1 MNPDGP
7 VQAGPGARSPSGK
20 AHQNLRGAAPRFRRN
35 PLTPPSGA
43 PHTPPAG
50 AARGDP
56 GSDQRESCPATP
68 SLRASIPQRRCE
80 KRTRPRSLPRPSY
93 PLPASLLGQQR
104 DLGKLGPFGSWPSSA
119 LLVWTRV
126 TVFSWLLFALGEGR
140 NWGRTPPT
148 TAASG
153 TPTAHPP
160 LAPLTLLR
168 RSPPRIRPWAGWSPC
183 GGKSCFQRLF

>member
-20 AHQNLRGAAPRFRRN
+20 ARQNLRGAAPRFRRN
-35 PLTPPSGA
+35 PLPPTSGA
-43 PHTPPAG
+43 PHTPPEG
-50 AARGDP
+50 AAGGGDP

-80 KRTRPRSLPRPSY
+80 KRTRPWSLPRPSY

-126 TVFSWLLFALGEGR
+126 TVFSWLLFAPGEGR
-140 NWGRTPPT
+140 NWGRTPPHDCCIRYPHRPPT
-148 TAASG
+148 TCPPHPAKAFAS
-153 TPTAHPP
+153 
-160 LAPLTLLR
+160 
-168 RSPPRIRPWAGWSPC
+168 
-183 GGKSCFQRLF
+183 QN